1 MRVCPILSV
10 RRVTYDGL
18 RHTEPVPDTTPP
30 SHAHHEPP
38 GPPVKWETVSREWDR
53 SGRLLSERVTTTE
66 DADCEQPEPERLTGF
81 YL

>member
-1 MRVCPILSV
+1 MMRLLWP
-10 RRVTYDGL
+10 
-18 RHTEPVPDTTPP
+18 HTGAVSDTTPP

-38 GPPVKWETVSREWDR
+38 GPPVKWQTVSREWDR

-66 DADCEQPEPERLTGF
+66 DADCDPEEPERHVGQ